1 MSAKKEYRWIGWIC
15 FNATEKILG
24 ARRGFREAK
33 KCAAQ
38 GFKCV
43 RKDMCEGMETS
54 DADRL
59 FIGLKF
65 LLLLHLLSV

>member
-1 MSAKKEYRWIGWIC
+1 MDWLDLFQCYGEDIGI
-15 FNATEKILG
+15 
-24 ARRGFREAK
+24 K

-54 DADRL
+54 DADCL